1 MQTALAAFW
10 YDVRYAVRGYLRTPL
25 FTSVAIATLALGIG
39 STTAIFS
46 VIDAVVLRALPYPHA
61 SGLVAVAALRR
72 ETGAVLPMSPPN
84 YFDFRERSRAF
95 SALAAYGTPSVT
107 ISGLGAEPEKVLAAA
122 CSHDLFAVLG
132 VATAVGSAFTS
143 RDTLPGAAPV
153 SVISHGLWQR
163 RFGGQSDIVGREIF
177 LDGTSTIVVGVMPPS
192 FAFPAPG
199 TDLWMPMRLS
209 RTQPPNPG
217 IPASGY
223 RGYRILSVIGRLRT
237 DVRLEAAREEAI
249 RLGDILARD
258 YPDANRN
265 LTVAVRPYHD
275 VVVGSARPAL
285 IVLFGAVAC
294 VLLIACANASSL
306 ILARAAARSR
316 ELAIRRAIGATRGR
330 LAGQMITESTVLAV
344 AGGSTGLLI
353 AAWTVDVFVR
363 LAPAGIPRLTEAQV
377 DGASAT
383 FALAIAM
390 VAGVL
395 FGIVP
400 ALHVRRSP
408 EQDALAG
415 AGRGT
420 VTTANQ
426 RTRYTLVVAEVALA
440 TMLMVG
446 ASLLI
451 ESFVRLSRVD
461 AGFQTAAV
469 VAVDRVELPRTR
481 TSLARSG
488 AFFDDLLARLR
499 ETPGVDGA
507 GATIGLPLD
516 PRARFYVDESTF
528 SVAGRPV
535 LPVGQRPSAAL
546 HVVAGDYFAAAG
558 IPLQRGRF
566 FDARDGAGA
575 PAVVLINEAMARRY
589 WPNDDPLGR
598 TVIHDL
604 TILPGQSNTRQ
615 IVGIVGDV
623 RHFGLEQSPEPQMF
637 IPHLQMPW
645 PSMALVL
652 RTSLPRDRVNAI
664 VRDAV
669 HALDAAIP
677 VPPARG
683 LEQIVSAAIGQP
695 RFRAW
700 LVGLFAA
707 AALLL
712 AMVGLYG
719 TIAFSVQQ
727 RTRELGLRM
736 ALGASPRQTTRLVVA
751 GGLKLATLGA
761 ALGIV
766 GAVALTRLLA
776 AMLFGVGV
784 TDPTTLAM
792 AATGVIVVAAVAC
805 YLPARRVRRIEPLRA
820 LTDGGAW

>member
-1 MQTALAAFW
+1 MQTVLAAFC
-10 YDVRYAVRGYLRTPL
+10 YDLRYAVRGYLRTPW
-25 FTSVAIATLALGIG
+25 FTSVAVAILALGIG

-46 VIDAVVLRALPYPHA
+46 VLDAVVLRALPYPHA
-61 SGLVAVAALRR
+61 SDLVAVAEFRR

-84 YFDFRERSRAF
+84 YFDFREQSRAF
-95 SALAAYGTPSVT
+95 GGLAAYGTPSVT
-107 ISGLGAEPEKVLAAA
+107 ISGPGREPEKILAAA
-122 CSHDLFAVLG
+122 CTSDLFAVLG
-132 VATAVGSAFTS
+132 VAPAFGSAFTAA
-143 RDTLPGAAPV
+143 DTLPGAAPV
-153 SVISHGLWQR
+153 TVISHGLWQR
-163 RFGGQSDIVGREIF
+163 RFGGQPDIVGREIL
-177 LDGTSTIVVGVMPPS
+177 LDGTRTLVVGVMPPS

-199 TDLWMPMRLS
+199 TDVWMPMRLS

-217 IPASGY
+217 IPVSAY
-223 RGYRILSVIGRLRT
+223 RGYRILSVIGRLRPGT
-237 DVRLEAAREEAI
+237 SLDPARREAI
-249 RLGDILARD
+249 RVGDILARD
-258 YPDANRN
+258 YPDANHN
-265 LTVAVRPYHD
+265 LTVRVTPYHD

-285 IVLFGAVAC
+285 LVLFAAVAC

-316 ELAIRRAIGATRGR
+316 ELAIRRAIGATRSR
-330 LAGQMITESTVLAV
+330 LAGQMLTESTVLAV
-344 AGGSTGLLI
+344 AGGGVGLLI
-353 AAWTVDVFVR
+353 AAWTVDLFVR
-363 LAPAGIPRLTEAQV
+363 LAPAGIPRLAAAHVNGT
-377 DGASAT
+377 SAM
-383 FALAIAM
+383 FAVAIATA
-390 VAGVL
+390 AGVL
-395 FGIVP
+395 FGVVP
-400 ALHVRRSP
+400 ALHVRRVP

-415 AGRGT
+415 AGRGS

-426 RTRYTLVVAEVALA
+426 RTRHTLVVAEVALS
-440 TMLMVG
+440 TMLIVG

-451 ESFVRLSRVD
+451 ETFVRLSRVD
-461 AGFQTAAV
+461 TGFRTAAV

-488 AFFDDLLARLR
+488 AFFDELLRRLR
-499 ETPGVDGA
+499 DTAGIDAA

-516 PRARFYVDESTF
+516 PRARFFVDESTF
-528 SVAGRPV
+528 SIAGRPMQSA
-535 LPVGQRPSAAL
+535 GQRPSAAL

-558 IPLQRGRF
+558 IPLKRGRW
-566 FDARDGAGA
+566 FDARDRTGA

-589 WPNDDPLGR
+589 WPNEDPLGR
-598 TVIHDL
+598 TLIHDL

-652 RTSLPRDRVNAI
+652 RTSLPRDRVDAI

-669 HALDAAIP
+669 HALEPAIP
-677 VPPARG
+677 VPPARN
-683 LEQIVSAAIGQP
+683 LEQIVSDAIGQP

-700 LVGLFAA
+700 LVGLFAG

-719 TIAFSVQQ
+719 TIAFSIQQ

-736 ALGASPRQTTRLVVA
+736 ALGASPQHTTRLVVA
-751 GGLKLATLGA
+751 DGLKLATLGA
-761 ALGIV
+761 ALGIA
-766 GAVALTRLLA
+766 GAIALTRLLA

-784 TDPTTLAM
+784 TDPATLAT
-792 AATGVIVVAAVAC
+792 AAAGVMVVAGVAC
-805 YLPARRVRRIEPLRA
+805 YLPARRVRQIEPLRA
-820 LTDGGAW
+820 LTDGGW